1 MGLSRLLLLSLIAS
15 AAVSTFAAQSD
26 PAPPVCDLS
35 TVIPKLARH
44 CQSDPDVPSF
54 LPSPTAQCC
63 EALVGSLPAQ
73 IEMALPCLC
82 RAAGDPRLVAARLDV
97 PRIFALYRR
106 CVKGSFRRG
115 PSFANQYCEGIH
127 SSAAITAPYRL
138 SFLCFC

>member
-54 LPSPTAQCC
+54 LLSPTAQCF
-63 EALVGSLPAQ
+63 EALEASTPYHS
-73 IEMALPCLC
+73 
-82 RAAGDPRLVAARLDV
+82 RAAAGPRL
-97 PRIFALYRR
+97 
-106 CVKGSFRRG
+106 
-115 PSFANQYCEGIH
+115 
-127 SSAAITAPYRL
+127 ITASLDAANSYCQGTYSPSPHHFISIPHL
-138 SFLCFC
+138 LCFLWFSLAPPREFFVAIRLV